1 MTNYTDASR
10 ANKSGEDLENR
21 LETFLIKENFPYKR
35 QGGPGKKEVDFEI
48 MHDNSIIYAD
58 CTNQNTVGTAE
69 EKIPH
74 KCRKY
79 FRLYKFSEIFI
90 IRGKHKIHKEIIQTL
105 NEDEKAFGY
114 KTNILTFDEFTN
126 YIKGNQSK
134 GALEGFMIWP
144 L

>member
-10 ANKSGEDLENR
+10 ANKSGEDLESR
-21 LETFLIKENFPYKR
+21 LEKFLIKEDFPYKR

-48 MHDNSIIYAD
+48 KYNNKIIYAD
-58 CTNQNTVGTAE
+58 CTNQNEKGTTD

-79 FRLYKFSEIFI
+79 FRLYKFDEIFI
-90 IRGKHKIHKEIIQTL
+90 IRGKHKINKEIIQTL

-126 YIKGNQSK
+126 YIKGNQGK
-134 GALEGFMIWP
+134 GVLDCFMI
-144 L
+144 